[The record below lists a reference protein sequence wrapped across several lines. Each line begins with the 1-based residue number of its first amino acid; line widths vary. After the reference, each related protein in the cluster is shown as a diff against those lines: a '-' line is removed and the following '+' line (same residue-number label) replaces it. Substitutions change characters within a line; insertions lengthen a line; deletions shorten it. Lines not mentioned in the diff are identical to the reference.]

1 MTREEEIKQYA
12 TDISNTWLQQ
22 DYQQVAYD
30 AAIKMAEWDGQH
42 PRKGLWDGEKVIEW
56 LDKYADSYTYFNVDK
71 QETEFI
77 GQMFED
83 LRKAMEE

>member
-1 MTREEEIKQYA
+1 MTREKEIKREAKYSA
-12 TDISNTWLQQ
+12 NGTIDDELAEMYFIRG
-22 DYQQVAYD
+22 
-30 AAIKMAEWDGQH
+30 AEWADQH
-42 PRKGLWDGEKVIEW
+42 PRKGLLDGEKVIEW

-83 LRKAMEE
+83 LKKSMEE